1 MKKTL
6 GLALSLILT
15 SSLVACGPQAQ
26 SPTTANTPSQANS
39 NNGSSVNVGGT
50 IQTGN
55 NTSNTPTNTSAKA
68 SAELQAALIAEHE
81 SEATYSDTHTVA
93 QGSGSFST
101 QAIGIEG
108 RGEINATALLPRV
121 GAAVRTAL
129 KPVVR
134 RAATRAAID
143 TRKEALK
150 RQTVRV
156 KTALEKSDAI
166 TVSADGLVT
175 IDAPKLKAE
184 VKAKA
189 ETRKNIF
196 EARIASLRAKLQDR
210 KEIAQDK
217 RQQLRGKNNVVR
229 TSDTVETPNADGSM
243 TKTISVEF
251 KNDRANITRESTL
264 SRTTLDG
271 KLVSSDYSLKMTTQ
285 HFTREETRSTTVN
298 ADGTRT
304 VNIYAMTT
312 WNDGRKR
319 ERHEERVITADGN
332 ATGTGTLTLTL
343 KDGTSKTYNIGVNV
357 TAMGEVDTVATDP
370 AGTTEVVVDESA
382 SGEAVVT
389 TNEEGIVA
397 EVTINVEAEVEA
409 QAENNTTLAAEAAA
423 ESNTETAA

>member
-26 SPTTANTPSQANS
+26 SPTTPNTPAQSNNTS
-39 NNGSSVNVGGT
+39 NNGSNINVDGT
-50 IQTGN
+50 VQTGN
-55 NTSNTPTNTSAKA
+55 TSGNTQTSTSAKA

-81 SEATYSDTHTVA
+81 SEATYSDTNTVA
-93 QGSGSFST
+93 QSGSFST

-143 TRKEALK
+143 TRKDVMK
-150 RQTVRV
+150 RQTARV
-156 KTALEKSDAI
+156 KASLEKSDAI
-166 TVSADGLVT
+166 TVSADGMVT

-189 ETRKNIF
+189 EARKNTM

-210 KEIAQDK
+210 KEITQDK
-217 RQQLRGKNNVVR
+217 LQQLRRKNNVVR
-229 TSDTVETPNADGSM
+229 TSDTVETPNADGSI

-285 HFTREETRSTTVN
+285 HFTREESRSTTVN

-332 ATGTGTLTLTL
+332 ATGTGTLTLTM
-343 KDGTSKTYNIGVNV
+343 KDGTTKTFNIGVNV
-357 TAMGEVDTVATDP
+357 TATGEVDTVASDP

-389 TNEEGIVA
+389 TSEEGTVA
-397 EVTINVEAEVEA
+397 EVTVNVEAEVEA
-409 QAENNTTLAAEAAA
+409 QAEDSSTLSAEASAEAA
-423 ESNTETAA
+423 